1 MFERAQ
7 TIMKGRTMEHSDVP
21 LNLKGNSLLV
31 GRIYCGHCGNHLTL
45 TTSGKRKVDENGVTT
60 WAGRPRYQC
69 HYKVRHPGECDGQSG
84 YGVPKLDGIID
95 RVIRMQLELIRDA
108 PGIEL
113 IQRQHEKSVDLAR
126 AKVNILQGQLKD
138 KERELAD
145 YQTEVIKIIRGQ
157 SRLNVD
163 MLNEIIE
170 QTKAEYKKL
179 KADLDD
185 AERQFDETKN
195 TYTGEEREYDNLSSW
210 ADVYDQ
216 CSIETKKMFISYFVK
231 AVYVHKDYNLDIE
244 FNVSFDDFKYFT
256 VR

>member
-1 MFERAQ
+1 
-7 TIMKGRTMEHSDVP
+7 
-21 LNLKGNSLLV
+21 
-31 GRIYCGHCGNHLTL
+31 
-45 TTSGKRKVDENGVTT
+45 
-60 WAGRPRYQC
+60 
-69 HYKVRHPGECDGQSG
+69 
-84 YGVPKLDGIID
+84 
-95 RVIRMQLELIRDA
+95 MQLELIRDA

-179 KADLDD
+179 KADLDKKIMN
-185 AERQFDETKN
+185 EQN
-195 TYTGEEREYDNLSSW
+195 TSMPSN
-210 ADVYDQ
+210 
-216 CSIETKKMFISYFVK
+216 
-231 AVYVHKDYNLDIE
+231 
-244 FNVSFDDFKYFT
+244 
-256 VR
+256 